1 MTIAVNDANIFID
14 LLEIDLIEEF
24 FELNLDLHTTNLVLN
39 ELDHAQQQTIRN
51 HITKKRLT
59 IKVLSDVELN
69 ELKAKDISSNKLSK
83 QDISVVKIILGSV
96 LL

>member
-83 QDISVVKIILGSV
+83 QDIIGRSDQ
-96 LL
+96 